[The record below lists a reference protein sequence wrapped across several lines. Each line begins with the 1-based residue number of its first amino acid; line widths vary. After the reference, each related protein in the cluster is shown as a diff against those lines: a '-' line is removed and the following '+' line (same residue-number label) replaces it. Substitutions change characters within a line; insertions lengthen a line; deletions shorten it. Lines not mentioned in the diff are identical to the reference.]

1 MAGPGEG
8 TAIGNIL
15 IQMINQKVF
24 DNLAK
29 ARQFLAT
36 QIEVK
41 TYTPQTTYPNDL
53 ISRYIAKVK

>member
-1 MAGPGEG
+1 
-8 TAIGNIL
+8 
-15 IQMINQKVF
+15 MINQKVF
-24 DNLAK
+24 DNLAE